1 MARNTI
7 TLNVGGITFATDE
20 QTLNGTS
27 IPHDD
32 YINFIDRDPVT
43 FEYILN
49 FLRGYNM
56 ILPDDKH
63 KLLMLYDDSVYYQ
76 IPALTKHVRDK
87 IIHHY
92 PHVYDIYNENELSNM
107 LKCNDLSKQEMVV
120 KLQEKHKH
128 DVRNSF
134 MESTGNLLA
143 IMQNPNNISPPK
155 MNTYNRLL
163 MHIYD
168 VHLKD
173 RVDDSVI
180 KLVHML
186 IKDYIE
192 SQSQDADIDEIY
204 NDVISDLTTK
214 KEATSNNKG
223 SEEMPV
229 SLNDLM
235 MQMFAGSGNQNDPL
249 INSLRDVTSVLTQKL
264 SETKSIKEDS
274 VD

>member
-1 MARNTI
+1 
-7 TLNVGGITFATDE
+7 
-20 QTLNGTS
+20 
-27 IPHDD
+27 
-32 YINFIDRDPVT
+32 
-43 FEYILN
+43 
-49 FLRGYNM
+49 
-56 ILPDDKH
+56 
-63 KLLMLYDDSVYYQ
+63 
-76 IPALTKHVRDK
+76 
-87 IIHHY
+87 
-92 PHVYDIYNENELSNM
+92 
-107 LKCNDLSKQEMVV
+107 V